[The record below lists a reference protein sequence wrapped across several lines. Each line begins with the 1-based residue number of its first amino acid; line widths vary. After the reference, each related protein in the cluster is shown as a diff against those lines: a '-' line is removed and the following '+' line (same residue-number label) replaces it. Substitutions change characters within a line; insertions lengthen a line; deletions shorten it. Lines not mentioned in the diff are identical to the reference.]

1 MSAFLLR
8 PGEEFLSVNW
18 MEYFGADITAD
29 AQVEKVRED
38 MRKSIKL
45 SANGRFAKLHVGGVK
60 KCVENAEVKHRP
72 EPENPSHTGI
82 YIPENDRR
90 DAAFALANLV
100 APGGVFAGARQ
111 RDRHFPA

>member
-8 PGEEFLSVNW
+8 PGKEFLSVNW
-18 MEYFGADITAD
+18 MEYFGGITVD
-29 AQVEKVRED
+29 AQVEKVRKD
-38 MRKSIKL
+38 MSKSLKL

-72 EPENPSHTGI
+72 EPENPSHAGI
-82 YIPENDRR
+82 YIPEKDRR

-100 APGGVFAGARQ
+100 APGGVFAGKA
-111 RDRHFPA
+111 